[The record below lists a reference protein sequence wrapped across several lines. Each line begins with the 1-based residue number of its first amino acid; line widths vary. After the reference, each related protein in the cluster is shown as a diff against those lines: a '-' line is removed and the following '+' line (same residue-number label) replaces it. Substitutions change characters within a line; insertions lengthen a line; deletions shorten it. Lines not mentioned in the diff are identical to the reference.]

1 MHRCSPHVR
10 VSFVCAFGSGG
21 AGTLGC
27 RRGAPASG
35 GRHRLEAE
43 ARSGVCAAN
52 PLYMF
57 EYMWVYGG
65 FITQRGTLEGR

>member
-1 MHRCSPHVR
+1 M
-10 VSFVCAFGSGG
+10 
-21 AGTLGC
+21 
-27 RRGAPASG
+27 
-35 GRHRLEAE
+35 
-43 ARSGVCAAN
+43 CAAN